1 MDEHLQFHSA
11 LTVHPRG
18 RIPRQELVGAAEKR
32 NQNEHMDNDNGSLQ
46 ESRINQLKDSQIEN
60 LKSQLS
66 QVNDNLAE
74 QLRLGSKAEAD
85 HSYRL
90 DQEPTAKRHQ
100 FDLDAKNL
108 SLDNFKKQIEFMR
121 SEINLLTTELKA
133 KTESNEEMSNL
144 HEQLHQS
151 NKQSRYFQ
159 LSLVSLERELTL
171 FKPSKRQICFFGN
184 QDDEKGFSN

>member
-1 MDEHLQFHSA
+1 
-11 LTVHPRG
+11 
-18 RIPRQELVGAAEKR
+18 
-32 NQNEHMDNDNGSLQ
+32 
-46 ESRINQLKDSQIEN
+46 
-60 LKSQLS
+60 
-66 QVNDNLAE
+66 
-74 QLRLGSKAEAD
+74 
-85 HSYRL
+85 
-90 DQEPTAKRHQ
+90 
-100 FDLDAKNL
+100 
-108 SLDNFKKQIEFMR
+108 MR